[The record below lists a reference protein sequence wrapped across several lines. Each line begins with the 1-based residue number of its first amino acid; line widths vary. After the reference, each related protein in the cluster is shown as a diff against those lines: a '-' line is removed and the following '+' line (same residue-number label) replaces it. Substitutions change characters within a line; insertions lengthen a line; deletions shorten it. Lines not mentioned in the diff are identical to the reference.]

1 MGMSNQVYRGSPQDT
16 LLQLLDEAGPSG
28 LDVASLAQRWDHTLA
43 VLIQTGDAVQRGARV
58 WRYDHVKDAPPSSTP
73 HQFELSPTHE
83 HR

>member
-1 MGMSNQVYRGSPQDT
+1 MSNRVSPQDT

-43 VLIQTGDAVQRGARV
+43 VLLHTGDAVQLGARV
-58 WRYDHVKDAPPSSTP
+58 WRHDHVKDAPPSSTP
-73 HQFELSPTHE
+73 HPFELSPTRD